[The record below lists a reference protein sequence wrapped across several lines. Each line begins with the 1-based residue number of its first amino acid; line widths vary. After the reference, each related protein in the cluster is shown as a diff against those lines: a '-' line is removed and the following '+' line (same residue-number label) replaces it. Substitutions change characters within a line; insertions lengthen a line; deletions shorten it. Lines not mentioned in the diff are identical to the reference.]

1 MKLQKVE
8 KLDKKVISSIRIY
21 MRPFTLVIQFEN
33 LSNNKNEVIRAVLNL
48 LFYFFL
54 RKYFTPT
61 KSTKK
66 HKKHEKHK
74 KRKNAN
80 KRVSDFFRLRCFLCA

>member
-48 LFYFFL
+48 LFFFFFA
-54 RKYFTPT
+54 KIFYTH
-61 KSTKK
+61 KK
-66 HKKHEKHK
+66 HKK
-74 KRKNAN
+74 A
-80 KRVSDFFRLRCFLCA
+80 